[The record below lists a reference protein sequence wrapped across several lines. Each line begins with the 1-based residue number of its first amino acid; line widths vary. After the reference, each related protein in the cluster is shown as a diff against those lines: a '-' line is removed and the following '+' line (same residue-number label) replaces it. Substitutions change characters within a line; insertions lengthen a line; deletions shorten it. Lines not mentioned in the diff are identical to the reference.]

1 MKKVGQVLWGIF
13 QVFTY
18 LLIQIIVGVIVTI
31 GYSVIRYFQISAQGI
46 SDFNLAYEIILDDV
60 VSSSFLMVISCLF
73 SIVSIILY
81 SIWYKKRYVKG
92 KKVNLKEIF
101 TVKQV
106 SLIILLAVSVQVFLI
121 TFVGIIQAIK
131 PDWFTNYNEIMK
143 QFDIGNSWQS
153 LIYVAILGP
162 IVEELLMRGL
172 VLNQMKKAM
181 PFVAANIVQAF
192 LFALLHGNLVQGS
205 YAFVLGI
212 IFGYIYR
219 KYNTILSTILFHIV
233 FNFSGYV
240 IDIALSGVDLN
251 LLMIIVISVLTLAI
265 SIFVI
270 RLILTEKNAIPIYE
284 AAIGKELEYINE
296 IVDPNEIKERNET
309 KDFIMDETV
318 VNHDEI

>member
-296 IVDPNEIKERNET
+296 IVDPNDIKERNET

>member
-1 MKKVGQVLWGIF
+1 
-13 QVFTY
+13 
-18 LLIQIIVGVIVTI
+18 
-31 GYSVIRYFQISAQGI
+31 
-46 SDFNLAYEIILDDV
+46 
-60 VSSSFLMVISCLF
+60 MVISCLF

>member
-296 IVDPNEIKERNET
+296 IVDLNEIKERNET